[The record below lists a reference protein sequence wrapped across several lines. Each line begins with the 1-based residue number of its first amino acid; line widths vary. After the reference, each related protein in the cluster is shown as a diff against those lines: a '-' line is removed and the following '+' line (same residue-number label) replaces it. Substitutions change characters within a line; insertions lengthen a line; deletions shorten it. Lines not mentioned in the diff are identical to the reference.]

1 MTLDLKCLGEW
12 TYTGV
17 KKRELI
23 KRLRAIS
30 SATGTELVFPREGSN
45 HELWSIVGERIV
57 IPRHREV
64 NERTA
69 RSIIEQARRAA
80 AHGQTTD

>member
-1 MTLDLKCLGEW
+1 
-12 TYTGV
+12 V
-17 KKRELI
+17 RKRELI

-30 SATGTELVFPREGSN
+30 SEAGTEAVFLREGAN
-45 HELWSIVGERIV
+45 HELWKIAGERIV
-57 IPRHREV
+57 IPRHREI

-80 AHGQTTD
+80 AHGETTD